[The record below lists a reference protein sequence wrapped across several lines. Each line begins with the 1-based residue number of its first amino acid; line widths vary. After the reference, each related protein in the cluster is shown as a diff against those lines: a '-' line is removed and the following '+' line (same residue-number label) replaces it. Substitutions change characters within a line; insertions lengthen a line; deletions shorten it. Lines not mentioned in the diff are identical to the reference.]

1 MLYAVIMA
9 GGSGTR
15 FWPASRANHPKQFLT
30 LFGDE
35 TLLQGTARR
44 IADWITPERTLVVTN
59 QAHAAE
65 TIREL
70 PALPAANIVREPCG
84 RNTAPCIGLAAM
96 LIAQRDPQA
105 VMLVMPAD
113 HRIERAD
120 QFREAVE
127 RAVALVEREPGLVL
141 FGVRPSYPSVSFGY
155 LERGAAV
162 PGAPSAFRVASFR
175 EKPDRAKAEEFV
187 AAGRFF
193 WNSGIFVW
201 KASTILEALERFEP
215 GIHEGLARLRPHVGR
230 DGWDHALAA
239 EFPGFKGISIDYAVL
254 ERAANVSMIEA
265 PFDWDDVG
273 SWQALGRQSP
283 QATEAGADGVTGAN
297 SVQGLFCGIDSQG
310 CIVRSTSD
318 HLIATIGISD
328 CVIVH
333 TPDVTLVARK
343 DDEESIRRL
352 VQTLRERGYE
362 RFL

>member
-1 MLYAVIMA
+1 MLHAVIMA

-15 FWPASRANHPKQFLT
+15 FWPASRSSHPKQFLP

-35 TLLQGTARR
+35 TLLQGTVRR
-44 IADWITPERTLVVTN
+44 VADWIDSERTWVVTN

-65 TIREL
+65 TSREL
-70 PALPAANIVREPCG
+70 PALAGSNVVREPCG

-96 LIAQRDPQA
+96 LITHRDPNA

-120 QFREAVE
+120 LFREAVE
-127 RAVALVEREPGLVL
+127 RAVAIVEREPALVL

-155 LERGAAV
+155 LERGSAL
-162 PGAPSAFRVASFR
+162 PGGREGAFRVASFR

-201 KASTILEALERFEP
+201 KASTILDALRQFEP
-215 GIHEGLARLRPHVGR
+215 TVFEGLSRLRPHLGNP
-230 DGWDHALAA
+230 GWDHALAA
-239 EFPGFKGISIDYAVL
+239 EFPGIKSISIDYGVL
-254 ERAANVSMIEA
+254 ERAANVMMIEA

-273 SWQALGRQSP
+273 SWQALGRQSQP
-283 QATEAGADGVTGAN
+283 DSDGNVAK
-297 SVQGLFCGIDSQG
+297 GLFCSVDSHD
-310 CIVRSTSD
+310 CIVRTTSD
-318 HLIATIGISD
+318 HLIATIGMSD
-328 CVIVH
+328 CIVVH
-333 TPDVTLVARK
+333 TPDATLVARK